1 MSSNIFRDCPTI
13 LLVKSTSN
21 ILVICLHTQHSLA
34 MGFKMS
40 TETPG
45 VLLASLTKQIEYKR
59 YVTSNQQ
66 CEATLGHIFLTCNFD
81 KLCWVLIG
89 VQPPRPRTRCL

>member
-59 YVTSNQQ
+59 YVTSK
-66 CEATLGHIFLTCNFD
+66 EY
-81 KLCWVLIG
+81 
-89 VQPPRPRTRCL
+89 QPVRLAIPASTISTVFVSI